1 MVMQRLV
8 AAEPVETHPD
18 RIGPYRILGMLGEG
32 GMGVVYRATH
42 VDTGALVAL
51 KTVHTSNERMLAS
64 IRREVHALS
73 RLRHP
78 GVVRTVGEGVDN
90 ALPWYAMELLEGLTL
105 LRFARTR
112 WSAVIATLATEDA
125 SGIVSGVGLA
135 GQAYADE
142 ERAALQ
148 SRLPAEMLRGQA
160 AAAGHL
166 PEVLSLVRRLCAPL
180 AFLHGE
186 GIVHRDL
193 KPENVFI
200 RQGDV
205 PVLVDFG
212 LVASFEG
219 ARGRDSL
226 ELAGTTM
233 GTPAYMAP
241 EQIRGEVVD
250 ARADLYSLEC
260 LLFELVTGRVPFVAG
275 STMELVGKHL
285 LATPVRP
292 SELVTGVSPGL
303 DELILRL
310 LAKSPRDR
318 IGHADDVASAL
329 LRLGA
334 EAATGYDDAPRAHA
348 YLYRPGFTGRDD
360 IFRKL
365 RAPIEGAK
373 HGTGAL
379 VFLAGESGVGKT
391 RLATEVGRSAT
402 GSGLRVV
409 ACECVPFNV
418 AETEGADYNGAPLHP
433 FASFLEAVADRCLEF
448 GAPETA
454 RLLGVRGWVLA
465 QYEPSLL
472 RVPGLGDFPRPA
484 DLSAEAARQRLFADL
499 ADTLAA
505 FAHERPLFLLID
517 DLQWADELTLAFL
530 ESLPASYF
538 EEHPVVMLG
547 TWRSEEANDVLR
559 RLAALP
565 HATALELNR
574 MDASAVGEIVAAMLA
589 LPKAP
594 EGFVQ
599 FLAGKSEGN
608 PFFVAEYLRTALAE
622 GLLFRDDDGR
632 WRVKVEG
639 GDVSDRLERLPLPV
653 QVRELVTRRL
663 DQLSPACGE
672 LVAVASVLGREV
684 QGDLLSDV
692 GHAEASLDDSGW
704 LEAIRTL
711 LERQVL
717 EERTPGQFRFVHDR
731 LREIAYQR
739 LPDER
744 RRAMHRRVAEVIEAR
759 CERQNDHAIQYRA
772 LAHHWTQSG
781 VLPRAIEYLD
791 RAGTQALDT
800 FANREAVAFFQ
811 EVILLNERE
820 GGTDPARLARWE
832 RSLAEAHLRLGEV
845 AQCREHAQRAL
856 THAGSALP
864 TTTASWV
871 FGLLWQMLVAVGRA
885 VVPTRR
891 SDGAQ
896 PGDALRLE
904 AASSLYR
911 MLEVFLY
918 GDDPL
923 RGVYCGLRNIN
934 VAEALPPSP
943 PLARGYAMMSIA
955 VTASPLRSVGRA
967 WAERSLTLAEGLA
980 SPGTLAY
987 CLSRAGVSNIQEA
1000 RWKEAED
1007 VLRRGIELCKSTGDA
1022 RQMEECC
1029 FVLGV
1034 CLYYRGTFAESLTLA
1049 RETTRTATQRK
1060 DVQTAWWGRLEQAQ
1074 ALMRLGRAREA
1085 IALLVQS
1092 LDGVDA
1098 DASSFE
1104 TIWTYG
1110 LLALASLQAGERVEA
1125 RTAADKALRHM
1136 QRKRPVVYGSQAAV
1150 AGVAE
1155 VYNALAEAAQ
1165 GEARAELMARAA
1177 EAGAVLRVFA
1187 LMFVFAR
1194 PSELLHAGAR
1204 HRLAGRA
1211 AKAVATWR
1219 RGLALAEA
1227 LTMPLEEALIRR
1239 ELALY
1244 DPAADRRA
1252 ELARAAATFEAL
1264 DAKHELGV
1272 VRGLLAPE
1280 TV

>member
-1 MVMQRLV
+1 
-8 AAEPVETHPD
+8 
-18 RIGPYRILGMLGEG
+18 ML
-32 GMGVVYRATH
+32 R
-42 VDTGALVAL
+42 D
-51 KTVHTSNERMLAS
+51 
-64 IRREVHALS
+64 
-73 RLRHP
+73 
-78 GVVRTVGEGVDN
+78 
-90 ALPWYAMELLEGLTL
+90 
-105 LRFARTR
+105 
-112 WSAVIATLATEDA
+112 
-125 SGIVSGVGLA
+125 
-135 GQAYADE
+135 AYAD
-142 ERAALQ
+142 L
-148 SRLPAEMLRGQA
+148 
-160 AAAGHL
+160 
-166 PEVLSLVRRLCAPL
+166 
-180 AFLHGE
+180 
-186 GIVHRDL
+186 
-193 KPENVFI
+193 N
-200 RQGDV
+200 
-205 PVLVDFG
+205 
-212 LVASFEG
+212 
-219 ARGRDSL
+219 
-226 ELAGTTM
+226 
-233 GTPAYMAP
+233 
-241 EQIRGEVVD
+241 
-250 ARADLYSLEC
+250 
-260 LLFELVTGRVPFVAG
+260 
-275 STMELVGKHL
+275 
-285 LATPVRP
+285 
-292 SELVTGVSPGL
+292 
-303 DELILRL
+303 RL
-310 LAKSPRDR
+310 LAMA
-318 IGHADDVASAL
+318 HCDD
-329 LRLGA
+329 
-334 EAATGYDDAPRAHA
+334 
-348 YLYRPGFTGRDD
+348 RDD
-360 IFRKL
+360 YT
-365 RAPIEGAK
+365 AAK
-373 HGTGAL
+373 G
-379 VFLAGESGVGKT
+379 
-391 RLATEVGRSAT
+391 
-402 GSGLRVV
+402 
-409 ACECVPFNV
+409 PF
-418 AETEGADYNGAPLHP
+418 
-433 FASFLEAVADRCLEF
+433 
-448 GAPETA
+448 
-454 RLLGVRGWVLA
+454 
-465 QYEPSLL
+465 
-472 RVPGLGDFPRPA
+472 
-484 DLSAEAARQRLFADL
+484 
-499 ADTLAA
+499 
-505 FAHERPLFLLID
+505 
-517 DLQWADELTLAFL
+517 
-530 ESLPASYF
+530 
-538 EEHPVVMLG
+538 
-547 TWRSEEANDVLR
+547 
-559 RLAALP
+559 
-565 HATALELNR
+565 
-574 MDASAVGEIVAAMLA
+574 
-589 LPKAP
+589 
-594 EGFVQ
+594 
-599 FLAGKSEGN
+599 
-608 PFFVAEYLRTALAE
+608 
-622 GLLFRDDDGR
+622 
-632 WRVKVEG
+632 
-639 GDVSDRLERLPLPV
+639 
-653 QVRELVTRRL
+653 
-663 DQLSPACGE
+663 
-672 LVAVASVLGREV
+672 VASVLGREV

-739 LPDER
+739 LPEDR

-864 TTTASWV
+864 TTTPAWV

-1085 IALLVQS
+1085 MALLVQS

-1177 EAGAVLRVFA
+1177 EAGGTLALFGDAPSIRTRKRQITARTPQQARYIQLLKEKEMVFGLGPAGTGKTYLAVAAAVDMLMSGQVQRIILSRPAVEAGERLGFLPGDLKDKVDPYLRPLYDA
-1187 LMFVFAR
+1187 LHDMLPGEQVVK
-1194 PSELLHAGAR
+1194 
-1204 HRLAGRA
+1204 RLASGDIEVAPLAFMRGRTLTNA
-1211 AKAVATWR
+1211 AIILDEAQNTTSMPMKMFLTRLGENSRMLVT
-1219 RGLALAEA
+1219 GDPSQIDLPNGQTSGLAEA
-1227 LTMPLEEALIRR
+1227 TRLLDGVEGIAQVHFKAEDVIRH
-1239 ELALY
+1239 ELVARIVSAY
-1244 DPAADRRA
+1244 EGQPQRPAAG
-1252 ELARAAATFEAL
+1252 
-1264 DAKHELGV
+1264 K
-1272 VRGLLAPE
+1272 P
-1280 TV
+1280 